1 MFEGR
6 ELDMCYGDCNCF
18 LRAMR
23 NEGMTDTES
32 RTLLNELR
40 DKVDSGELEPEEAL
54 ASVGLDNRFLMALQ
68 EWP

>member
-1 MFEGR
+1 
-6 ELDMCYGDCNCF
+6 MCYGDCNCF

-23 NEGMTDTES
+23 NEGLTDTES
-32 RTLLNELR
+32 RVLLDELR

-68 EWP
+68 DWP

>member
-1 MFEGR
+1 
-6 ELDMCYGDCNCF
+6 MCYGDCNCF

-23 NEGMTDTES
+23 KDGMTDTES

-68 EWP
+68 EWH

>member
-1 MFEGR
+1 
-6 ELDMCYGDCNCF
+6 MCYGDCNCF

-23 NEGMTDTES
+23 KDGMTDTES

-54 ASVGLDNRFLMALQ
+54 ASAGLDNRFLLALQ

>member
-1 MFEGR
+1 
-6 ELDMCYGDCNCF
+6 
-18 LRAMR
+18 MR

-32 RTLLNELR
+32 RALLNELR